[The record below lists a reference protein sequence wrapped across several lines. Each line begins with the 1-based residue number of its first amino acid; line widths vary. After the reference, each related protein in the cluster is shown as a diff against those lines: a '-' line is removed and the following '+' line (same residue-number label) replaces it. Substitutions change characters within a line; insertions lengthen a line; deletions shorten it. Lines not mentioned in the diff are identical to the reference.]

1 MVMARK
7 ILESQ
12 NGVFITFCRSGS
24 SIYTPWNIIVLTIAS
39 SNPRA
44 DRRCS
49 FQ

>member
-1 MVMARK
+1 MNLVMARK

-12 NGVFITFCRSGS
+12 NGVFITVSAEVVPAFILPEVR
-24 SIYTPWNIIVLTIAS
+24 TIAS